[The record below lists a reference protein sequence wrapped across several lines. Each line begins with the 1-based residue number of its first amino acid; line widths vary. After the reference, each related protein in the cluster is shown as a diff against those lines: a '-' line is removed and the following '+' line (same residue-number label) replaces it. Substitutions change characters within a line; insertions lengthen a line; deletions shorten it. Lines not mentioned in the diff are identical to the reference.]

1 MAAIGTA
8 AVQPGNAAV
17 GSAAVYG
24 PMVQTATA
32 AATTIGN
39 KAAADYGAAN
49 GPALVPMMAAA
60 SKELSDVIRT
70 QIVGKGAKYVV
81 LVNLPD
87 LASSPSAKSQSAS
100 SQQLIS

>member
-1 MAAIGTA
+1 MATASAQPGATQTSITMAAIGTA

-32 AATTIGN
+32 AATTISN

-60 SKELSDVIRT
+60 
-70 QIVGKGAKYVV
+70 
-81 LVNLPD
+81 
-87 LASSPSAKSQSAS
+87 
-100 SQQLIS
+100 